1 MHGKNSFQKSMRKV
15 RSAQSKSSNPRT
27 GSYLEIGSWR
37 FEEDEDGNLVIIN
50 TETKNIVTLVN
61 K

>member
-1 MHGKNSFQKSMRKV
+1 MNGKASFQKSMRKV
-15 RSAQSKSSNPRT
+15 RSAQSKPSNPRT

-50 TETKNIVTLVN
+50 TETNNVVTLVN

>member
-1 MHGKNSFQKSMRKV
+1 MNGKSSFQKSMRKV
-15 RSAQSKSSNPRT
+15 KSAQSKSGNPRI

-37 FEEDEDGNLVIIN
+37 LEEDEEGNLVIIN
-50 TETKNIVTLVN
+50 TETKNVVTLVN